1 MKIVNIILI
10 KFDLSYFCLIIV
22 INQMAIRNTRCV
34 KNIQTIATEIAK
46 KSPCSHKHGSLI
58 TRGSNKIVATGFNNN
73 MRTEF
78 LGKHDCC
85 MHAEM
90 AAALKFING
99 SVRRKGKKYRF

>member
-1 MKIVNIILI
+1 
-10 KFDLSYFCLIIV
+10 
-22 INQMAIRNTRCV
+22 MAIRNTHCA
-34 KNIQTIATEIAK
+34 KKLQNIATEIATQ
-46 KSPCSHKHGSLI
+46 SPCVHKHGSLI
-58 TRGSNKIVATGFNNN
+58 TRGSNKIVASGYNNN